1 MRRAF
6 SFTLLIYCF
15 TLLSAQN
22 SACISGDC
30 ENGQGTYVYRDG
42 SKYSGAWKDGTKH
55 GRGILEYESGGYYN
69 GQWENDAKHGLGIYT
84 WPNGNVY
91 RGAFYQNR
99 MSGVGKKNY
108 KSGDTYVGDFLNG
121 KRQGTGTYTW
131 KDGSS
136 YIGDWANDQRS
147 GFGTFISTSGKKRS
161 GQWQN
166 GQFIQALTQRPSAE
180 SSQQVPSTQKQEKA
194 RINWINPHPASTS
207 TSYSKLDISLCV
219 ESQSKVEKVEFYVNG
234 EPIQESRG
242 FKIVP
247 GESCDLTLNKSI
259 DLSPGENIIQV
270 HVKNAG
276 GKSISSSK
284 RVLAEINT
292 QPKKSNEKR
301 IALIIGNAGYN
312 DGPLRNPVND
322 ARAMASTLR
331 SMDFEVMLHTDV
343 SQRDMKIAIRNFGD
357 EIKRTGGVALFYF
370 AGHGMQVNGNNYL
383 IPVGA
388 KIERELDVELE
399 SVELYRVMGEMEE
412 ADNRM
417 NIVILDACRNNPY
430 TRALRSKTG
439 EGLNITAAPSG
450 TYIAFATAPGSVAA
464 DGQGAN
470 GLYTQELLYAL
481 KVPGLKIEDVF
492 KRVRKQVRIKS
503 NGAQI
508 PWENSSIEGD
518 FYFKTN

>member
-1 MRRAF
+1 MRRAL
-6 SFTLLIYCF
+6 SFYLLIYCCS
-15 TLLSAQN
+15 LLSAQN
-22 SACISGDC
+22 TACTTGDC
-30 ENGQGTYVYRDG
+30 ENGKGIYVYRDG
-42 SKYSGAWKDGTKH
+42 SKYSGAWQNGTKH

-69 GQWENDAKHGLGIYT
+69 GQWENDAKHGLGVYT

-99 MSGVGKKNY
+99 MTGVGKKNY
-108 KSGDTYVGDFLNG
+108 KSGDSYIGDFVNG

-136 YIGDWANDQRS
+136 YIGDWANDQRN
-147 GFGTFISTSGKKRS
+147 GFGTFISATGNKRS
-161 GQWQN
+161 GQWQG
-166 GQFIQALTQRPSAE
+166 GQFIQAI
-180 SSQQVPSTQKQEKA
+180 SQQKKPVPNHQVAKKA
-194 RINWINPHPASTS
+194 RINWLSPHPTSSS
-207 TSYSKLDISLCV
+207 TSYSKMDISLCV
-219 ESQSKVEKVEFYVNG
+219 ESESKVESVEFYVNG
-234 EPIQESRG
+234 ESIQSSRG

-247 GESCDLTLNKSI
+247 SDACALTLNKSI
-259 DLSPGENIIQV
+259 SLVPGENVIQV

-284 RVLAEINT
+284 TVTAHFNSRPNST
-292 QPKKSNEKR
+292 EKR
-301 IALIIGNAGYN
+301 TALIIGNARYG

-331 SMDFEVMLHTDV
+331 GMGFEVMLHTDI
-343 SQRDMKIAIRNFGD
+343 SQRDMKVAIRNFGE
-357 EIKRTGGVALFYF
+357 EIKRNGGVALFYF

-388 KIERELDVELE
+388 QIERELDVELE

-464 DGQGAN
+464 DGDGAN
-470 GLYTQELLYAL
+470 GLYTQELLFAL
-481 KVPGLKIEDVF
+481 KTPGLKIEDVF

-518 FYFKTN
+518 FYFRTK

>member
-6 SFTLLIYCF
+6 SFYLLIYCF
-15 TLLSAQN
+15 SLLSAQN
-22 SACISGDC
+22 SACVSGNC
-30 ENGQGTYVYRDG
+30 ENGKGTYIYRDG
-42 SKYSGAWKDGTKH
+42 SKYTGDWQNGAKH
-55 GRGILEYESGGYYN
+55 GRGVLEYESGGYYN
-69 GQWENDAKHGLGIYT
+69 GQWQNDSKHGVGVYT

-91 RGAFYQNR
+91 RGAFYRNR
-99 MSGVGKKNY
+99 MTGTGKKNY
-108 KSGDTYVGDFLNG
+108 KSGDKYIGDFVNG

-136 YIGDWANDQRS
+136 YVGEWAADQRN
-147 GFGTFISTSGKKRS
+147 GFGTFISSTGNKRS
-161 GQWQN
+161 GQWQS
-166 GQFIQALTQRPSAE
+166 GQFIQAI
-180 SSQQVPSTQKQEKA
+180 SQKSTPIRKNQIAKKA
-194 RINWINPHPASTS
+194 RINWISPYSASSKTG
-207 TSYSKLDISLCV
+207 YSKIDVSLCV
-219 ESQSKVEKVEFYVNG
+219 ESESKVESIEFYVNG
-234 EPIQESRG
+234 EALQSNRG

-247 GESCDLTLNKSI
+247 SDACALTLNRSI
-259 DLSPGENIIQV
+259 SLSPGENTIQV
-270 HVKNAG
+270 HVQNAG
-276 GKSISSSK
+276 GQSISSSK
-284 RVLAEINT
+284 TILANFQA
-292 QPKKSNEKR
+292 QPKTSEKR
-301 IALIIGNAGYN
+301 TALIIGNASYS

-322 ARAMASTLR
+322 AQAMASTLR
-331 SMDFEVMLHTDV
+331 GMGFEVMLHTDIN
-343 SQRDMKIAIRNFGD
+343 QRDMKIAIRNFGE
-357 EIKRTGGVALFYF
+357 EIKQNGGVSLFYF

-412 ADNRM
+412 AGNRM

-464 DGQGAN
+464 DGDGAN

-481 KVPGLKIEDVF
+481 KIPGLKIEDVF

-518 FYFKTN
+518 FYFRTK